1 LEEASRFYKVPMF
14 QLRAALDGR
23 KKSTLG
29 TRWQRIKYDKLEL
42 VDPAINNQELTEATS
57 TATSTTAKKGGGGK
71 TNKNVTS
78 ADHLT
83 PARQALIDQA
93 IMDME
98 EEYKQDLKLPSI
110 LLGKGFVDLASS
122 KKETTTTTLAKE
134 SNSSGSSGNNG
145 VVGVFGVGAEVSTPF
160 GDGTIEVIG
169 ITVRIALIFLHLNS
183 HNIIC

>member
-1 LEEASRFYKVPMF
+1 
-14 QLRAALDGR
+14 
-23 KKSTLG
+23 
-29 TRWQRIKYDKLEL
+29 
-42 VDPAINNQELTEATS
+42 
-57 TATSTTAKKGGGGK
+57 
-71 TNKNVTS
+71 
-78 ADHLT
+78 
-83 PARQALIDQA
+83 LIDQA

-122 KKETTTTTLAKE
+122 KKETTTTTSAKE
-134 SNSSGSSGNNG
+134 SNSSGSSGNNS